1 MSTIIVDKFKAARRA
16 GVPLLA
22 INTADPIYLLSRL
35 TGAAENGT
43 ETPLIR
49 WDCVKGWVAVNGA
62 GDIAIRNVFQKA
74 IAEQRLATPEAVE
87 RFIQKMTTNGTES
100 LTWAEELPERSIL
113 FYINPQRFLRESSQ
127 GVAGFSQAI
136 ANLRDPFKESQR
148 TLVLAGTGVTTLPAE
163 LQSDV
168 LSLDDPLPTA
178 EELQGVLE
186 TLITGNELE
195 IEPESIAKGVDAL
208 RGLAPFAAEQAAAMS
223 LERTGIKLD
232 ELWER
237 KRKMIEQTPGLQVWK
252 GGEKFED
259 IAGIVNAKLYAR
271 AILAGRS
278 APKVIVFIDEIEKA
292 FAGATKGTG
301 DSSGVSQAFLG
312 TMLKHM
318 QDRKSKGVVCIGPPG
333 AAKSAFA
340 KAIGNEAGILTVA
353 FDLTAMKNSL
363 VGSSEGNLARAL
375 DVVDAVGDGNAMFVA
390 TCNKIADLPPELK
403 RRFKR
408 GTFFFDLPDAQE
420 REAIWMLYRTK
431 YNIKETEAGVNDT
444 DWTGAEIEQ
453 CCETAYDLGWS
464 LKAAAEFV
472 VPVALSAADQI
483 AELRQMANGVFI
495 SASYSGVYKGAAFT
509 PKATE
514 KRARKIA

>member
-390 TCNKIADLPPELK
+390 TCNKIADLPPGRAGARGNLDAVPDEVQHQGDRGGSQRHRLDRGGNRAVLRDSLRPWLEPEGRSRVRCPGRPQCGRPDRRTPADGK
-403 RRFKR
+403 RSLHLRFVLR
-408 GTFFFDLPDAQE
+408 GLQGRGLHPEGD
-420 REAIWMLYRTK
+420 RETRSQDCLI
-431 YNIKETEAGVNDT
+431 
-444 DWTGAEIEQ
+444 
-453 CCETAYDLGWS
+453 
-464 LKAAAEFV
+464 
-472 VPVALSAADQI
+472 VA
-483 AELRQMANGVFI
+483 
-495 SASYSGVYKGAAFT
+495 
-509 PKATE
+509 
-514 KRARKIA
+514 